1 MSKKNYSNRSLFISA
16 IVIALSGVLLFSCGK
31 KEENKTAAPQK
42 TTQQQVENKVSD
54 NANAAP
60 DFTLTSVDG
69 KDISLSDYQ
78 GKVVILDFWATWCPP
93 CKAEI
98 PGFIELYSQYKD
110 QGLEIIG
117 VSLDQG
123 DLSVVPAFVKSYNV
137 NYPIVYYRDQVVN
150 DYGRAIGGI
159 RSIPTTFVI
168 DRDGNIV
175 DHLIGYKPKEF
186 FEELIKTLL

>member
-1 MSKKNYSNRSLFISA
+1 MTKRNYLNRSLFTSA
-16 IVIALSGVLLFSCGK
+16 VIIALSGVMLFSCGK
-31 KEENKTAAPQK
+31 KEEQKTAAPEKTVQK
-42 TTQQQVENKVSD
+42 VGKKAND

-60 DFTLTSVDG
+60 DFTLTNIEG
-69 KDISLSDYQ
+69 KDVSLSDFQ

-98 PGFIELYSQYKD
+98 PGFIELYDQYKD

-117 VSLDQG
+117 ISLDQG

-137 NYPIVYYRDQVVN
+137 NYPILYYKDEVITN
-150 DYGRAIGGI
+150 YGGI

-168 DRDGNIV
+168 DREGNIAERLV
-175 DHLIGYKPKEF
+175 GYKPKEF
-186 FEELIKTLL
+186 FEELIKTML